1 MTLPDENGHPRF
13 LELLDEIR
21 ALHLKKGADYGDGT
35 DFLANVRVAEQWGI
49 PAWVGV
55 AIRMND
61 KVTRLQ
67 SFAKNGVLANE
78 GVVDNLM
85 DLAAYALIAIVLLE
99 EEA

>member
-1 MTLPDENGHPRF
+1 M
-13 LELLDEIR
+13 
-21 ALHLKKGADYGDGT
+21 
-35 DFLANVRVAEQWGI
+35 AEQWGI
-49 PAWVGV
+49 APWIGV